1 MNAKY
6 NKVSNIMKHFFSI
19 FSMLQFLIFLKDIF
33 DFTVTMYFFNF
44 KVVFRL
50 FVYLE
55 KLRINFSTT
64 HF

>member
-1 MNAKY
+1 
-6 NKVSNIMKHFFSI
+6 
-19 FSMLQFLIFLKDIF
+19 MLQFLIFLKYIF

-64 HF
+64 HLEDQYFLLPPLN